1 MKDFRQ
7 QILTQAVTG
16 KLTARWREGKDLN
29 FTYDLKIEEIHARKL
44 NPIKLRGKDFFENA
58 ASLYTLPP
66 SWKWVRLYKLVKDE
80 KNSICA
86 GPFGTIFKAKDF
98 KETGIPIIFLKHVK
112 KEGFNFKKPVYM
124 DEEVWEKFHKDYTVN
139 GGELLVTKLGDPPG
153 EATIF
158 PVDFGIA
165 MVTPDVMK
173 ANIDN
178 NIILTKFVSYFF
190 NSSSTKEI
198 VSEISFGMTRLRID
212 LGMFKMP
219 IPTQIL

>member
-1 MKDFRQ
+1 
-7 QILTQAVTG
+7 
-16 KLTARWREGKDLN
+16 
-29 FTYDLKIEEIHARKL
+29 
-44 NPIKLRGKDFFENA
+44 
-58 ASLYTLPP
+58 
-66 SWKWVRLYKLVKDE
+66 
-80 KNSICA
+80 
-86 GPFGTIFKAKDF
+86 
-98 KETGIPIIFLKHVK
+98 
-112 KEGFNFKKPVYM
+112 M

-212 LGMFKMP
+212 LGMFKAMP
-219 IPTQIL
+219 IPTPNFDEQKEIVLRVESLFDKADVIEQRYKTLKEKIDQLPQSLLHKAFEGELVEQLPTDGDAKDLLKEILALKKEGTKK